1 MRKII
6 LLLLS
11 AALALVSCGPKKAV
25 EPSAQD
31 FASYIQ
37 AFTGGIVT
45 ENATLRV
52 DLTEDA
58 AAQPT
63 EGLFV
68 FKPAVKGAVQWNG
81 AQSVCFV
88 PEAGA
93 LKAGQT
99 YKITF
104 ALGKLIPGAP
114 EQFNY
119 GITVKGGT
127 TASEEV
133 ALEPDNGRA
142 FRVVQASIKDNCVE
156 VKLSEAP
163 ANAGVKGL
171 VELDG
176 VSRSYVQVQGDILK
190 IHFEGRR
197 GDITLTLDKGLKGIG
212 GTALAENFTKVF
224 PETDEAPAVKIPF
237 NGNILPDKQ
246 KLILPFSAVNLSA
259 VEVRVVKIYE
269 KNICFSCV

>member
-1 MRKII
+1 MRKIT

-81 AQSVCFV
+81 AQAVCFV

-93 LKAGQT
+93 RKAGQT

-114 EQFNY
+114 EQ
-119 GITVKGGT
+119 
-127 TASEEV
+127 
-133 ALEPDNGRA
+133 
-142 FRVVQASIKDNCVE
+142 
-156 VKLSEAP
+156 
-163 ANAGVKGL
+163 
-171 VELDG
+171 
-176 VSRSYVQVQGDILK
+176 
-190 IHFEGRR
+190 
-197 GDITLTLDKGLKGIG
+197 
-212 GTALAENFTKVF
+212 
-224 PETDEAPAVKIPF
+224 
-237 NGNILPDKQ
+237 
-246 KLILPFSAVNLSA
+246 
-259 VEVRVVKIYE
+259 
-269 KNICFSCV
+269 